1 MSDIT
6 HEISPAAAHLV
17 PQTEPFIHRIWPRA
31 IVGIALCATTL
42 WTCFLGYE
50 VARLVMMLI

>member
-17 PQTEPFIHRIWPRA
+17 PQAEPFIHRIWPKA
-31 IVGIALCATTL
+31 VVGIALSATVL